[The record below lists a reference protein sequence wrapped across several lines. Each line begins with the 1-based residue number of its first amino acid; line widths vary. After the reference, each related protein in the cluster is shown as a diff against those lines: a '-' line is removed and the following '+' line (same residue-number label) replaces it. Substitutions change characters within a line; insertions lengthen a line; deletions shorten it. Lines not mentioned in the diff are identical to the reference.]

1 MDELREEER
10 GAHKHPAEKP
20 PLSDKLPKDIFSTSS
35 LAILQVRKWEK
46 WKRVRFTKDEDE
58 SSSI

>member
-1 MDELREEER
+1 MDELREER
-10 GAHKHPAEKP
+10 GARKHPVEKLP
-20 PLSDKLPKDIFSTSS
+20 PSDKLPKDIFPTSS

-46 WKRVRFTKDEDE
+46 WKRVRFMNDEDE